1 MIQIRGIPAYS
12 KKFQSEVLAMV
23 KQLDCPTFFLCLSC
37 ADLYWNAL
45 VEVITKLKN
54 TKFSEEQMSL
64 LDYSQSVKY

>member
-1 MIQIRGIPAYS
+1 MIQIRGISAYS
-12 KKFQSEVLAMV
+12 KKFQSEVLAVV
-23 KQLDCPTFFLCLSC
+23 KQLNCPTFFRCLSC

-45 VEVITKLKN
+45 VEIIAKLKN